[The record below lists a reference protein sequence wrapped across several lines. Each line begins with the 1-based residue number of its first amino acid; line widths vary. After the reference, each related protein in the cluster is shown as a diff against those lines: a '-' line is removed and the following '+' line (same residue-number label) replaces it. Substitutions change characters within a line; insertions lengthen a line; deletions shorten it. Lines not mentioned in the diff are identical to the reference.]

1 MGICDTGDCQYQD
14 VVESKPL
21 EKPDDLAAQ
30 GSYFDEMYPFG
41 IPEGNLADIDAPQGD
56 AAFDFD
62 GFDFGQHAFQGV
74 DGGFTAP
81 DTPQSSFTDQRYVSI
96 PSQSQTHPGL
106 RWRPLEQ
113 PVQQFQY
120 PDPDIFAQPQIAPAP
135 YYPPQPLLSANA
147 MTPHNFGAITP
158 PGQQFSSVNRPLF
171 LHGNA
176 GPPPATAGMF
186 LYEPIQNYQDDRAF
200 NPEDLALSD
209 VPEDLVATAIREGWA
224 LPGDS
229 APRSVPVGD
238 HTQQCP
244 PLSDD
249 LFIPDTGNGSDSDV
263 PDSDGEYEP
272 SSSARAKRPR
282 RNKPSR
288 PQAILPNGGVK
299 KGRPCAKPQTDER
312 RRVNER
318 RMEGYYRRKY
328 DQGNLEKARKQSKE
342 SYWRRKQR
350 RIEAGEKVRS
360 YNAPKR
366 GRSN

>member
-1 MGICDTGDCQYQD
+1 MGVSDIGDSQFLD
-14 VVESKPL
+14 VVESKAV

-30 GSYFDEMYPFG
+30 GSYFNDMYPFG
-41 IPEGNLADIDAPQGD
+41 IPEGNLADVDASQGD
-56 AAFDFD
+56 ATFDFD

-74 DGGFTAP
+74 DGGFTTP
-81 DTPQSSFTDQRYVSI
+81 DTPQSSFTDQRYVSC
-96 PSQSQTHPGL
+96 PSQSQTHL
-106 RWRPLEQ
+106 DSRWRPLEQ

-120 PDPDIFAQPQIAPAP
+120 PDPDIFAQPQIAPVP
-135 YYPPQPLLSANA
+135 YYPPQPLLSANTL
-147 MTPHNFGAITP
+147 TPQNFGAITP
-158 PGQQFSSVNRPLF
+158 PGQQLSSINRPLF
-171 LHGNA
+171 LHGNM

-186 LYEPIQNYQDDRAF
+186 LYEPIQTYHDDGAF

-209 VPEDLVATAIREGWA
+209 IPEDLVATAIREDWA

-229 APRSVPVGD
+229 AQQSVPVGN
-238 HTQQCP
+238 HTQQRP

-249 LFIPDTGNGSDSDV
+249 LFIPDTRHDS
-263 PDSDGEYEP
+263 DSDGEFEP

-282 RNKPSR
+282 RNKPSE
-288 PQAILPNGGVK
+288 PQAILPNGEVK
-299 KGRPCAKPQTDER
+299 KGRPCAKPQTEER
-312 RRVNER
+312 RCVNER
-318 RMEGYYRRKY
+318 RMQGYYRRKY

-366 GRSN
+366 GKLN